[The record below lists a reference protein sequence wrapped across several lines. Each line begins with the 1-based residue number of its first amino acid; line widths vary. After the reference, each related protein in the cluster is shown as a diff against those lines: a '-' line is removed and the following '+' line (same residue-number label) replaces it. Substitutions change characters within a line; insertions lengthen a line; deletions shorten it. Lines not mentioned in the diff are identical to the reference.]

1 MTDSIFI
8 EGMELVRIKRL
19 TDENKKSN
27 GQELRQFRRAE
38 KDLKAQGVHRVYYDE
53 NDLMTCEQGAVYSL
67 HGRRYIT
74 QEQIDAHYPEARN
87 RKHA

>member
-19 TDENKKSN
+19 TSN
-27 GQELRQFRRAE
+27 GEANSQEDRQFRRAE
-38 KDLKAQGVHRVYYDE
+38 RDLKAQGVHRVYYDE

-74 QEQIDAHYPEARN
+74 QEQIDAHYPDARN
-87 RKHA
+87 RK

>member
-19 TDENKKSN
+19 TSN
-27 GQELRQFRRAE
+27 GESNSQEDRQFRRAE
-38 KDLKAQGVHRVYYDE
+38 RDLKAQGVHRVYYDE
-53 NDLMTCEQGAVYSL
+53 NDLMTCEQGPVYSL

>member
-8 EGMELVRIKRL
+8 EGIELVRIKRL
-19 TDENKKSN
+19 TSKGESN
-27 GQELRQFRRAE
+27 TQEDRQFRRAE
-38 KDLKAQGVHRVYYDE
+38 RDLKAQGVHRVYYDE
-53 NDLMTCEQGAVYSL
+53 NDLMTCEQGPVCAL
-67 HGRRYIT
+67 HDRRYIT

>member
-1 MTDSIFI
+1 MTENIWVN
-8 EGMELVRIKRL
+8 GLELVRIKRM

-38 KDLKAQGVHRVYYDE
+38 RDLKAQGVHRVYYDE

-74 QEQIDAHYPEARN
+74 QEQIDAHYPDARN
-87 RKHA
+87 RK

>member
-19 TDENKKSN
+19 TSN
-27 GQELRQFRRAE
+27 GESNSQEDRQFRRAE
-38 KDLKAQGVHRVYYDE
+38 RDLKAQGVHRVYYDE
-53 NDLMTCEQGAVYSL
+53 NDLMTCEQGPVYAL